1 MAGLVNGKVALVTG
15 GGAGI
20 GEAASLALAYAG
32 AKVVL
37 CDVDTEGGADTV
49 QKIEAAGGE
58 ALFVEADV
66 SRACD
71 VEALVASAVERFGAL
86 DCAVNNAGIQGD
98 VDTTDQCGE
107 DNWNRIIAVNL
118 TGVWLC
124 MKYEIQQMKRQ
135 SAGVI
140 VNIASNFGL
149 VGSFGMPAYSASKHG
164 VLGLTKT
171 GALENANLGIRVN
184 AVCPGPVKTPLV
196 DKMLLNQ
203 PDAATNIMDSITS
216 RLPLGRIGQPEE
228 IADAIVWLCS
238 DQASFTTGMAM
249 PVDGGFTTQ

>member
-1 MAGLVNGKVALVTG
+1 MGLVNGKVALVTG

-20 GEAASLALAYAG
+20 GEAAALALARDG

-37 CDVDTEGGADTV
+37 CDVDSEGGVATV
-49 QKIEAAGGE
+49 RQIKAAGGE

-66 SRACD
+66 SRAAD
-71 VEALVASAVERFGAL
+71 VETLVAKVVEQFGAL
-86 DCAVNNAGIQGD
+86 DCAINNAGIQGE

-107 DNWNRIIAVNL
+107 DNWNRIIAINL

-124 MKYEIQQMKRQ
+124 MKYEIRQMKCQ
-135 SAGVI
+135 GAGVI

-149 VGSFGMPAYSASKHG
+149 VGSAGMPAYSASKHG

-171 GALENANLGIRVN
+171 AALENAKLGIRVN
-184 AVCPGPVKTPLV
+184 AVCPGPVQTPLV
-196 DKMLLNQ
+196 DQMLLSQ
-203 PDAATNIMDSITS
+203 PEAAADIMKSITN
-216 RLPLGRIGQPEE
+216 RLPLGRIGRPEE
-228 IADAIVWLCS
+228 IGGAIVWLCS